1 MASSSSTCRLDDVRL
16 IQTTLVGS
24 YPVPHWLVAHPSE
37 QGLRDAT
44 AVVLHLQE
52 LAGIDLAVDGELYR
66 FNPDHPET
74 NGMIEYFVQP
84 LDGVRSAIRRS
95 DIDLFR
101 SQSHLGFRRRPAGVV
116 EGPIGEGTLDL
127 VAAYHRVKELSRR
140 PIKFTLTSP
149 YMLARMLLDTHY
161 RDQAALTLALADV
174 LAAQVQHI
182 DAACVQVDEANLP
195 GRPEDAEL
203 AAQAINRILDVVPG
217 IPAVHLCFGNYGGQ
231 QIQKG
236 SWSKLLGFFERIHA
250 DHAVLELARPGYG
263 DLERLRDIGP
273 KLRLGIGVIDIKS
286 TIVESPAE
294 VATRIQAAA
303 TALGGA
309 ERIAYANPDCGFWML
324 ARSIADAKIH
334 ALVAGRDLFEGR
346 SANERSAELKTAT
359 SRSNA

>member
-1 MASSSSTCRLDDVRL
+1 M

-24 YPVPHWLVAHPSE
+24 YPVPQWLTAHPSQ

-95 DIDLFR
+95 DIELFR
-101 SQSHLGFRRRPAGVV
+101 SQSHLDFRRRPAGVV

-127 VAAYHRVKELSRR
+127 VEAYSRVAELSRA

-161 RDQAALTLALADV
+161 KDPAALTLALADV
-174 LAAQVQHI
+174 LAAQVRHI
-182 DAACVQVDEANLP
+182 GAAVVQVDEANLP
-195 GRPEDAEL
+195 GRPQDAEL
-203 AAQAINRILDVVPG
+203 AAEAINRILDAVPG
-217 IPAVHLCFGNYGGQ
+217 TPAVHLCFGNYGGQ
-231 QIQKG
+231 RIQSG
-236 SWSKLLGFFERIHA
+236 SWDKLVGFFERIHA
-250 DHAVLELARPGYG
+250 DHVVLELARPGYG
-263 DLERLRDIGP
+263 ELARLRDIGP
-273 KLRLGIGVIDIKS
+273 KLKLGIGVIDIK
-286 TIVESPAE
+286 TTVVESPE
-294 VATRIQAAA
+294 VVAARIQAAA
-303 TALGGA
+303 QILGGA
-309 ERIAYANPDCGFWML
+309 ERIAYVHPDCGFWML

-346 SANERSAELKTAT
+346 SASERSAELKTAT
-359 SRSNA
+359 T